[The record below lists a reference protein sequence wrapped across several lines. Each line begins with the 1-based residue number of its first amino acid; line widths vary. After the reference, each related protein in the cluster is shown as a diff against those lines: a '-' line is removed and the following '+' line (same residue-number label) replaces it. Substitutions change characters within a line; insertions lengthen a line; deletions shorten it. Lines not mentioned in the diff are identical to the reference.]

1 VARASSQ
8 TEQVWVVP
16 RPAIFPD
23 GPWQGFRDRNLEETL
38 ARIEQG
44 GRFMPRR
51 AVEDDPGYQQIIPYI
66 LFRHQ
71 DRYLLTKRL
80 KASSERRL
88 HHLYSLGV
96 GGHINPPD
104 NVNAD
109 PITDGL
115 QREWLEEVQYQGG
128 VERKLMG
135 VIKDDA
141 TAVGQV
147 HLGLVYLLE
156 GEHPGVQIR
165 ETGKMTGALL
175 TLEEMRIYYLDMESW
190 SQLIY
195 DYLLLNR

>member
-1 VARASSQ
+1 LARASRQ

-16 RPAIFPD
+16 RAEIFAD
-23 GPWQGFRDRNLEETL
+23 GRWQGIRDRNLEETL
-38 ARIEQG
+38 ARIGQG

-51 AVEDDPGYQQIIPYI
+51 AVEEDPDYQQIIPYI
-66 LFRHQ
+66 IFRHQ

-109 PITDGL
+109 PIADGL
-115 QREWLEEVQYQGG
+115 QREWLEEVQYLGAI
-128 VERKLMG
+128 ERRLIG
-135 VIKDDA
+135 VIKDDS

-156 GEHPGVQIR
+156 GEHPSIQIR

-195 DYLLLNR
+195 DYLLLNQ

>member
-1 VARASSQ
+1 LTRASRQ

-16 RPAIFPD
+16 RSEIFAD
-23 GPWQGFRDRNLEETL
+23 GPWQGIRDCNLEETL
-38 ARIEQG
+38 GRIEQG
-44 GRFMPRR
+44 GHFMPRR
-51 AVEDDPGYQQIIPYI
+51 AVEEDSGYQQIIPYI
-66 LFRHQ
+66 LFRHR

-109 PITDGL
+109 PIADGL
-115 QREWLEEVQYQGG
+115 QREWLEEVQYQGAIERRLIG
-128 VERKLMG
+128 V
-135 VIKDDA
+135 VKDDS

-147 HLGLVYLLE
+147 HLGLVYLLV
-156 GEHPGVQIR
+156 GEHPDIQIR

-195 DYLLLNR
+195 DYLLLNQ

>member
-1 VARASSQ
+1 MPRA
-8 TEQVWVVP
+8 
-16 RPAIFPD
+16 ALFPD
-23 GPWQGFRDRNLEETL
+23 GPWQGIRDHNLDETL
-38 ARIEQG
+38 ARIDRG

-51 AVEDDPGYQQIIPYI
+51 EVEDDPSYQQIIPYI

-109 PITDGL
+109 PIADGL
-115 QREWLEEVQYQGG
+115 QREWLEEVAYQGA
-128 VERKLMG
+128 VERTLIG
-135 VIKDDA
+135 VIKDDS

-156 GEHPGVQIR
+156 GEHPDIQIR

-175 TLEEMRIYYLDMESW
+175 PLEEMRIYYLDMESW
-190 SQLIY
+190 SQLLY
-195 DYLLLNR
+195 DYLLLNPTRLVTLRASIDS

>member
-1 VARASSQ
+1 VARASRQ

-16 RPAIFPD
+16 RSEIFAD
-23 GPWQGFRDRNLEETL
+23 GPWQGIRDRNLEATL

-44 GRFMPRR
+44 GRFIPRQ
-51 AVEDDPGYQQIIPYI
+51 AVENDPGYQQIIPYI
-66 LFRHQ
+66 LFRHR

-109 PITDGL
+109 PIADGL
-115 QREWLEEVQYQGG
+115 QREWLEEVQYQGAI
-128 VERKLMG
+128 ERRLIG
-135 VIKDDA
+135 VIKDDS

-147 HLGLVYLLE
+147 HLGLVYLLV
-156 GEHPGVQIR
+156 GEHPDIQIR

-195 DYLLLNR
+195 DYLLLNQ